1 MSYSVIPTPDFKKF
15 FKKLYKKHPSLKN
28 DLAELIEKLEDN
40 YAIGISLGSNLYKI
54 RLAIESKN
62 KGKSAG
68 ARIIYFFLDV
78 DNEIYLIHI
87 FDKSQFENIPKHVL
101 LDLLKNAGLL

>member
-1 MSYSVIPTPDFKKF
+1 VGT
-15 FKKLYKKHPSLKN
+15 SLKHRTSPVLPN
-28 DLAELIEKLEDN
+28 ALAINGLDELSENLEKD
-40 YAIGISLGSNLYKI
+40 YTIGTSLGNNLYKI

-68 ARIIYFFLDV
+68 ARVIYFFLNQ

-87 FDKSQFENIPKHVL
+87 FDKSQFDNIPKHIL
-101 LDLLKNAGLL
+101 SDLLKNAGLG